1 MIGAGLAKI
10 LSGITITAMIVGAGI
25 GFDRMINTNK
35 IDSTTAIIQKAEQ
48 QIDETGKQNDSDKGT
63 VQKLIDYVKGL
74 EKQIDDTNKKLD
86 DLDKEASKL
95 NSMLK

>member
-1 MIGAGLAKI
+1 MIGTGLGKI
-10 LSGITITAMIVGAGI
+10 LSGIAITAMITGAGI
-25 GFDRMINTNK
+25 GFDRMININK

-48 QIDETGKQNDSDKGT
+48 QIDEIGKQNDSDKGT

-86 DLDKEASKL
+86 DLDREASKL

>member
-1 MIGAGLAKI
+1 MIGTGLGKI
-10 LSGITITAMIVGAGI
+10 LSGITIAAMITGAGI
-25 GFDRMINTNK
+25 GFDRVINTNK
-35 IDSTTAIIQKAEQ
+35 IDSTTAVIQKAEQ
-48 QIDETGKQNDSDKGT
+48 QIDEIGKQNDADKGT

-86 DLDKEASKL
+86 DLDREASKL